1 MLALRAG
8 MLGSAEEREVW
19 HVMTLINA
27 ESLLNQ
33 SHEADQSPQ
42 NPM

>member
-1 MLALRAG
+1 